1 MTKRIRP
8 KEIIRQRNRRL
19 TAVTLLLLLSVFG
32 YLAYWWH
39 IEKDWASTDDAFVA
53 GHLVTVKSQT
63 EGTVVEILAE
73 NTQAVT
79 HGQLLARLD
88 GTRALIG
95 LQHAQ
100 AALAETVRNIVTLK
114 TSIETIKQKT
124 LAKEAE
130 LNQVKHDLAR
140 FLGGVK
146 EGAVSAQQVQ
156 NTQDKI
162 NELQSTI
169 AALITEKS
177 GIEAQIQGVRVDT
190 HPSVEKAK
198 SQVRQAYLAYR
209 RRNILA
215 PISGVVAKRKIQV
228 GDSVKEGTSLMIIV
242 PLDDLWIEANFLETQ
257 VKKIKPGQNAEIK
270 VDVYGDEI
278 IYHGNV
284 QGLTPGTGSTFA
296 LLPTDNATG
305 NFIHI
310 AERLPVRISLVP
322 KELQNNPLRPGL
334 STLTRI
340 NISKSDQPTNSSNV
354 TTTGNAYRTSI
365 YNSELDDVEM
375 LIHKII
381 KANR

>member
-19 TAVTLLLLLSVFG
+19 AAVTFILLLSVFF

-39 IEKDWASTDDAFVA
+39 VEKGWVSTDDAFVA

-88 GTRALIG
+88 GIRALID
-95 LQHAQ
+95 LQRAQ
-100 AALAETVRNIVTLK
+100 AELAETVRNIVTLK
-114 TSIETIKQKT
+114 AGIETQKT

-130 LNQVKHDLAR
+130 LNQIKHDLAR
-140 FLGGVK
+140 YLGGVK
-146 EGAVSAQQVQ
+146 EGAVSVQQVQ

-162 NELQSTI
+162 NELKSTI

-177 GIEAQIQGVRVDT
+177 GIEAQIQGVSVDT

-198 SQVRQAYLAYR
+198 SQVRQAYLAYH

-215 PISGVVAKRKIQV
+215 PISGVVANRKVQV
-228 GDSVKEGTSLMIIV
+228 GDSVKEGTSLMVII

-257 VKKIKPGQNAEIK
+257 VKKIRPGQSADIT
-270 VDVYGDEI
+270 VDAYGDEI

-284 QGLTPGTGSTFA
+284 QGITPGTGSSFA
-296 LLPTDNATG
+296 FLPTDNATG

-310 AERLPVRISLVP
+310 AERVPVRISLDL
-322 KELQNNPLRPGL
+322 KELQDNPLQPGL
-334 STLTRI
+334 STVTRI
-340 NISKSDQPTNSSNV
+340 NTTTSGDSVFSSHV
-354 TTTGNAYRTSI
+354 KATGNAYRTSI
-365 YNSELDDVEM
+365 FEHELDDVEA
-375 LIHKII
+375 LINNII
-381 KANR
+381 NSNI